1 MRAPA
6 LSFQRPD
13 RVRDTAQRFHLARH
27 PARRLR
33 KVCED
38 RDGPGAVPRPLQRDL
53 RGPETTKEHWQS
65 TSHSNLRCAELEQK
79 LPLEEPILARSE
91 NRRAWCQT
99 SCHPMTAAFPPRKER
114 RTN

>member
-1 MRAPA
+1 MFP
-6 LSFQRPD
+6 
-13 RVRDTAQRFHLARH
+13 LARN
-27 PARRLR
+27 PERPLR

-65 TSHSNLRCAELEQK
+65 TSHSNLRYAESEQK
-79 LPLEEPILARSE
+79 LSLAHPILARSE

-99 SCHPMTAAFPPRKER
+99 LLRPKTAASPLRKER